1 MPPPQISKSSVFLG
15 LGYFSPTTQLKS
27 TIASFPV
34 HLSVTQCVILPQST
48 SLCLIPTA
56 YVCFLLS
63 GFLLLPA
70 SVLSVDPVTYPAPER
85 RDSLWY
91 LKPPQTP
98 QTATLVSSVS
108 FSPHVFTLVLILFNK
123 TWSRIHSNS

>member
-63 GFLLLPA
+63 GFCCCQQ
-70 SVLSVDPVTYPAPER
+70 VCCR
-85 RDSLWY
+85 
-91 LKPPQTP
+91 
-98 QTATLVSSVS
+98 
-108 FSPHVFTLVLILFNK
+108 LILLHTQRLK
-123 TWSRIHSNS
+123 DVIHCGISNPSDCNARLQCLFFTSCFHSSAHSF